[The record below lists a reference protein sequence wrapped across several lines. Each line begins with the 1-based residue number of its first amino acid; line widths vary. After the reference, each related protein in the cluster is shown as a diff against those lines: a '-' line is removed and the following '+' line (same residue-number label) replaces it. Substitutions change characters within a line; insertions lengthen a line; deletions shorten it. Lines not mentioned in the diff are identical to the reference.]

1 MRGISP
7 LAVGSTRE
15 KRTNARDNFA
25 RLRCAHKATKPTDI
39 LSDEYR
45 VIERVLDAL
54 QRLTL
59 LPVNQSLEQWRKAL
73 DFFATLLISVI
84 TLRKKK
90 FYFRHWKNTAFR
102 ARVDPSVMLA
112 EHEEGRGHVRLMIA
126 AVENLAKSNGPAC
139 ATLLDHAQA
148 YIALLQEHIQKE
160 DNILFRMA
168 EQIIPEDEQK
178 RILKDFE
185 QHEAE
190 ETGAGAHEKYLGI
203 ARELK
208 TV

>member
-1 MRGISP
+1 MQETISH
-7 LAVGSTRE
+7 GCG
-15 KRTNARDNFA
+15 F
-25 RLRCAHKATKPTDI
+25 AHKATKPTDI
-39 LSDEYR
+39 LSDEHR

-73 DFFATLLISVI
+73 EF
-84 TLRKKK
+84 
-90 FYFRHWKNTAFR
+90 FRHFTDQCHHFKEEKVLFPALEKHGISR
-102 ARVDPSVMLA
+102 EGGPIGMMLA

-126 AVENLAKSNGPAC
+126 AVENLPKSNGPAC

-168 EQIIPEDEQK
+168 EQMIPEDDQK

-190 ETGAGAHEKYLGI
+190 EMGAGAHEKYLGI
-203 ARELK
+203 ARELT